1 MGAEAWAGAVTLMY
15 TVMSICIRRNWAT
28 MRLGGTWT
36 WTLLNNRILDKCV
49 HPVTCNVTW
58 NENKTW
64 QCNQYGVVLIVI
76 DQSILRIYKIIV
88 LHINRKKN
96 SRAQK
101 LTMKDIIFAKS
112 KPFCSALVT
121 IFTRYIADRT
131 PMGCFEFKFKFKF
144 IPRLCHPING

>member
-112 KPFCSALVT
+112 KFLKETESFSLNNNSNHRF
-121 IFTRYIADRT
+121 IYGIDRLHL
-131 PMGCFEFKFKFKF
+131 F
-144 IPRLCHPING
+144 LNHYWASQ